1 MWRIHGTEMTTTRL
15 GHAARLTT
23 ALTLSFLGLI
33 GLAGPS
39 DTQSPDQGSVLRLH
53 LGGVVDPFVA
63 DYLANGIQEAADA
76 GAPAVL
82 IEIDTPGGLVSSTR
96 EITQATLN
104 ADVPVVCYV
113 APSGARAASAGSFVL
128 LSCDIAAMAPGTN
141 VGAATPVGIDGAV
154 GSDKAVNDA
163 AASMRAIAEEYDRNA
178 DVAESFVTDAVSIS
192 AEQALA
198 DGVIDLVAPTTEAL
212 LDEIDGE
219 TVTLGDG
226 QEVTLETAGTPV
238 VDRSMGGSSGSC
250 TLLDPTLAFVFFW
263 LGLALIVLEL
273 LVPGHIFSGTI
284 GTAMLILAIVSFGV
298 LPVQLVGI
306 ILLVAAAVLM
316 VVELNAPRFG
326 LWGIAGTICLLL
338 GGWFLYDRAG
348 GISVSPAVLVGTTIF
363 VGAFFAIVL
372 RKVLSIRHVPAA
384 QGARPSSGA
393 PASRSGPGSPPRHR
407 PGRVRGMAR
416 HLGRRVHDLCRLAGQ
431 GHQPRRSRAHRRPR
445 HLRARC
451 GSHHGGRG
459 REEPLMNI
467 SPALIGMILVVLLVV
482 LFLAKAIKIV
492 PEYQRLVVFRLGRL
506 LGQKGPEAR
515 TI

>member
-1 MWRIHGTEMTTTRL
+1 MWRIHDTEMTTTRL
-15 GHAARLTT
+15 GHAARLAT
-23 ALTLSFLGLI
+23 ALTLSVLGLV
-33 GLAGPS
+33 GLSGPS
-39 DTQSPDQGSVLRLH
+39 GAQSPDQGSVLRLH
-53 LGGVVDPFVA
+53 LEGVVDPFVA

-96 EITQATLN
+96 EITQAALN

-163 AASMRAIAEEYDRNA
+163 AASIRAIAEEYDRNA
-178 DVAESFVTDAVSIS
+178 DVAESFVTEAVSIS

-198 DGVIDLVAPTTEAL
+198 DGVIDLIAPTTEAL

-226 QEVTLETAGTPV
+226 EEVTLETAGAPV
-238 VDRSMGGSSGSC
+238 VDRSMGGFVGLLH

-298 LPVQLVGI
+298 LPVQLIGI

-316 VVELNAPRFG
+316 VVELNAPGFG

-348 GISVSPAVLVGTTIF
+348 GVSVSPAVLVGTAVF
-363 VGAFFAIVL
+363 VGVFFAIVL
-372 RKVLSIRHVPAA
+372 RKVLSIRRMPAA
-384 QGARPSSGA
+384 QGAETVVGRTGVAIGA
-393 PASRSGPGSPPRHR
+393 GLTPHGIVRVASEEWRAISADGSTIPAGSPVRVTSLDGLVLTVDRDTPEHDAAATMAADE
-407 PGRVRGMAR
+407 GRK
-416 HLGRRVHDLCRLAGQ
+416 H
-431 GHQPRRSRAHRRPR
+431 S
-445 HLRARC
+445 
-451 GSHHGGRG
+451 
-459 REEPLMNI
+459 
-467 SPALIGMILVVLLVV
+467 
-482 LFLAKAIKIV
+482 
-492 PEYQRLVVFRLGRL
+492 
-506 LGQKGPEAR
+506 
-515 TI
+515 

>member
-15 GHAARLTT
+15 GHAARLTIAL
-23 ALTLSFLGLI
+23 ALTVLGLI
-33 GLAGPS
+33 GHSAPS
-39 DTQSPDQGSVLRLH
+39 SAQSSGQGSILQLH
-53 LGGVVDPFVA
+53 LDGVVDPFVA
-63 DYLANGIQEAADA
+63 DYLVNGIQEAADSDA
-76 GAPAVL
+76 SAVL

-104 ADVPVVCYV
+104 AQVPVVCFV

-141 VGAATPVGIDGAV
+141 VGAATPVGLDGAV

-198 DGVIDLVAPTTEAL
+198 DGVIDLIAPTTDAL

-226 QEVTLETAGTPV
+226 DEITLETAGAPV
-238 VDRSMGGSSGSC
+238 VDRSMGGFVGFLH

-298 LPVQLVGI
+298 LPVQLIGI

-316 VVELNAPRFG
+316 VVELNAPGFG

-348 GISVSPAVLVGTTIF
+348 GVSVSPAVLVGTAVF
-363 VGAFFAIVL
+363 VGVFFAVVL
-372 RKVLSIRHVPAA
+372 RKVLSIRRMPAAHGVETVVGQTGVALGAGLTPNGIVRVASEEWRATSADGSSIPAGAPVTVTRLDGLMLTVDRDTIEHETASVPAA
-384 QGARPSSGA
+384 DEEGD
-393 PASRSGPGSPPRHR
+393 HR
-407 PGRVRGMAR
+407 
-416 HLGRRVHDLCRLAGQ
+416 
-431 GHQPRRSRAHRRPR
+431 
-445 HLRARC
+445 
-451 GSHHGGRG
+451 
-459 REEPLMNI
+459 
-467 SPALIGMILVVLLVV
+467 
-482 LFLAKAIKIV
+482 
-492 PEYQRLVVFRLGRL
+492 
-506 LGQKGPEAR
+506 
-515 TI
+515 